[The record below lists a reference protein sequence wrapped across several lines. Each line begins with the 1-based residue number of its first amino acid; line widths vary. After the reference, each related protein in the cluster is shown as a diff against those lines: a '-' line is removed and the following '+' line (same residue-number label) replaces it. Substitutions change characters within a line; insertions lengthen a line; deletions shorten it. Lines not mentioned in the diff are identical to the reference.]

1 MPRRYNHAALG
12 GVVQLVRTPA
22 CHAGGRGFESRR
34 SRPLYKPFPL
44 CVSRALPCPVI
55 AEMTARRIASPSAR
69 GSVASLGR
77 GMTSLHVSSF
87 RQLSA
92 TRTPPTP
99 VLLRFRRTP
108 GMTFASPETHQ
119 LTALLSTSTTA
130 EEKFSWRQ
138 RNAGEPLPCSA
149 CGETCL
155 TVRPGCASNPAVLCG
170 NLWPREDQLSSGGK
184 APGSRIDADLKWKR

>member
-1 MPRRYNHAALG
+1 
-12 GVVQLVRTPA
+12 
-22 CHAGGRGFESRR
+22 
-34 SRPLYKPFPL
+34 
-44 CVSRALPCPVI
+44 
-55 AEMTARRIASPSAR
+55 
-69 GSVASLGR
+69 
-77 GMTSLHVSSF
+77 MTSLHVSSF

-92 TRTPPTP
+92 TRTSPTP

-119 LTALLSTSTTA
+119 LTALLAAEVGLAEVDHPTLERCGSVLGGGLDAEKAAPPISRVVTRTGMLDVASVRWLLAADAEPGATSTSTTA

-184 APGSRIDADLKWKR
+184 APGSPIDADLKWKR